1 MGKVHQLSIFCSQC
15 LHLRRLF
22 PLHLYVSG
30 GGGGGGDGDGDG
42 DSGSRSSNFGCS
54 MVVVVVVV
62 VVGRPFSSPRGGAPA
77 LKNERDQVYPK

>member
-1 MGKVHQLSIFCSQC
+1 
-15 LHLRRLF
+15 
-22 PLHLYVSG
+22 
-30 GGGGGGDGDGDG
+30 
-42 DSGSRSSNFGCS
+42 